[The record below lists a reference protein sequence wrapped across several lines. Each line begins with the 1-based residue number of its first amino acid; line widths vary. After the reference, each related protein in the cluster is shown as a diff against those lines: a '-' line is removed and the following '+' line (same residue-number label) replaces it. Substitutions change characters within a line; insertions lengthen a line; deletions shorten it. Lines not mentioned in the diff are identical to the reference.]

1 MGQNSRE
8 VPMDWV
14 IKGPYRGQFAGLGK
28 TPEQASSCLIMGGKY
43 SGLFGDRTT
52 LAAIQKIHLKPGP
65 KKGSFIRALSWR

>member
-14 IKGPYRGQFAGLGK
+14 IKGPYWGQFAGLGK

-52 LAAIQKIHLKPGP
+52 LAAI
-65 KKGSFIRALSWR
+65 